1 MKREKD
7 GTRIRSKI
15 ISKHYLQLC
24 NFIAKVMSPLRR
36 NFKRN
41 KKTKSRFDE
50 EEKLD
55 L

>member
-1 MKREKD
+1 MKREED

-15 ISKHYLQLC
+15 ISEHYLQLR
-24 NFIAKVMSPLRR
+24 NFNTRVMSPLRR